1 MNRGLIALLALG
13 CVGIQPAR
21 AQQFRGSITGRVVD
35 AQQAVVPNVTITATN
50 LETQARY
57 QTESNAAGQFTLP
70 YLQPGP
76 YRVEAE
82 ARGFK
87 RYVRE
92 RVQVSANE
100 QMTLDIALELGQVV
114 ETVTVTAD
122 APVLTTATASTGQV
136 ITSRFIENLPM
147 NGRTPLSLAQIAFGV
162 IPLSDPRFQRP
173 FDNAGPSDFS
183 MGGAPSRTNE
193 LLLDGAPDTTQD
205 RRVAYNPP
213 VDSVTEVKVETFQ
226 ADAAYGNT
234 GGGTVNVVLKGGT
247 NEFHGN
253 AYDFNQVAKTAAT
266 DFFVNKAGQKKS
278 QLVYNQW
285 GVNAG
290 APLYIPK
297 LFDGRNRVF
306 WYFAYEGI
314 KDRFPEPVTT
324 TVPTDA
330 MRQGDFSRLLAV
342 GSSYQLYDPATGV
355 REGARV
361 RRQPFPN
368 NIIPRDRLNPIA
380 QKYLDFYPRPNQPG
394 QADGRNNFLANST
407 RGDDYNSQ
415 LGRLDFNRSDR
426 HKFFANFRHNE
437 RLEFRGNLFKN
448 IATGNFL
455 KRINWGAMFDDV
467 YAFSP
472 TTVLNTRL
480 NWTRWTEGNRRPSLG
495 FDMTSLGFPSSLA
508 AASSQALL
516 PYIDFDA
523 DGLSDL
529 GHEGS
534 LPLPYDQFQIF
545 TSLNKFAGSHSL
557 KVGAD
562 LRLYRDSGANF
573 GSSSGFY
580 SFRNNW
586 TRGPLDNSPASPFGQ
601 ELSAFLLGLPA
612 SGRFDVGSFRSNQAG
627 YWALFVQDDWKVM
640 PTLTL
645 NLGLRFEREMATT
658 ERFDRQ
664 IVGFDAISP
673 NQVTEAAKAAYAAS
687 PIPELPVSRF
697 NPVGGVI
704 FARPGRRGIAE
715 MNSLFSP
722 RFGFAWSPEALG
734 RKTVL
739 RGGFGIYYFTAGIQA
754 SQQPGFFQR
763 TPFVA
768 TLDGFLTPAATLSN
782 PFPAG
787 ISQPVGN
794 SLGINTFLGQNI
806 DFYNSGFDNP
816 YSLRWNFTIQRE
828 LAANTVFE
836 VGYMGNHAIR
846 LTGNRGLNWV
856 PPQFL
861 STSPVRDQP
870 VIDRM
875 TANVANPF
883 RGLLPGTG
891 LNGSTVQVNQLLR
904 AFPQFGG
911 DTGVRVLGDNFGSSF
926 YHMLQARLEKRLTRG
941 FAAIVNY
948 QYSKLLEKRTFLNL
962 SDPAPE
968 KRVANEDVPQRL
980 VISGVYELP
989 FGRGKALAGS
999 AGPVLQRIVGGWSVN
1014 GIYTYASGQPIGDW
1028 GNVIYFGGDL
1038 KLNPRAVDGA
1048 FDTTRF
1054 ERASARQLAWN
1065 IRRFPSRFGN
1075 LREAASNNFDI
1086 SILKDTLITERVKLQ
1101 YRAEFFNAFNHPQFD
1116 SPNISPTS
1124 SAFGTITRQENLPRT
1139 VQMAL
1144 KLIW

>member
-1 MNRGLIALLALG
+1 MRTRFVCGALVSAWLCAE
-13 CVGIQPAR
+13 PAA
-21 AQQFRGSITGRVVD
+21 AQQFRGSVTGRVVD
-35 AQQAVVPNVTITATN
+35 VQEAVVPNVVITATN

-57 QTESNAAGQFTLP
+57 QTETNAAGQYTLP

-76 YRVEAE
+76 YRLEAE

-92 RVQVSANE
+92 RIQVSANE
-100 QMTLDIALELGQVV
+100 PLSLDITLELGQVV

-173 FDNAGPSDFS
+173 FDNAGPADFS
-183 MGGAPSRTNE
+183 MGGAPGRTNE
-193 LLLDGAPDTTQD
+193 LLLDGAPDTTRD

-234 GGGTVNVVLKGGT
+234 GGGTVNVVLRGGT

-253 AYDFNQVAKTAAT
+253 AYNFNQVSRTAAT
-266 DFFVNKAGQKKS
+266 DFFVNKAGQTKS

-297 LFDGRNRVF
+297 LLDGRNRVF

-330 MRQGDFSRLLAV
+330 MRRGDFSQLLSL
-342 GSSYQLYDPATGV
+342 GSVYQIYDPATGV

-368 NIIPRDRLNPIA
+368 NTIPRERLNPIA
-380 QKYLDFYPRPNQPG
+380 LRYLEFFPQPNQRGAPDG
-394 QADGRNNFLANST
+394 QNNYLANTT
-407 RGDDYNSQ
+407 RGDDYNSE
-415 LGRLDFNRSDR
+415 LGRLDFNLSDR
-426 HKFFANFRHNE
+426 HKFFFNFRHNE

-455 KRINWGAMFDDV
+455 KRINWGSTFDDV
-467 YAFSP
+467 YSFTP

-480 NWTRWTEGNRRPSLG
+480 NWMRWTEGNRRPSLG
-495 FDMTSLGFPSSLA
+495 FDMTTLGFPASLA
-508 AASSQALL
+508 RASAQALL
-516 PYIDFDA
+516 PQVVIAGFPE
-523 DGLSDL
+523 L
-529 GHEGS
+529 GHDAS
-534 LPLPYDQFQIF
+534 IPLPYDQFQVF
-545 TSLNKFAGSHSL
+545 TSLSKFMRGHSL
-557 KVGAD
+557 KFGAD
-562 LRLYRDSGANF
+562 LRLYRESGANL
-573 GSSSGFY
+573 GRSSGRYEFGT
-580 SFRNNW
+580 SW
-586 TRGPLDNSPASPFGQ
+586 VQGPLDNSPAAPFGQ
-601 ELSAFLLGLPA
+601 SFASFLLGLPTGG
-612 SGRFDVGSFRSNQAG
+612 SFDVGTFRSNQAG
-627 YWALFVQDDWKVM
+627 YWALFVQDDWKVT

-645 NLGLRFEREMATT
+645 NLGVRLEREMTTT

-664 IVGFDAISP
+664 IVGFDGTTP

-687 PIPELPVSRF
+687 PIPELPVARF
-697 NPVGGVI
+697 NPVGGLI

-715 MNSLFSP
+715 MDFLVSP

-739 RGGFGIYYFTAGIQA
+739 RGGVGMYYFTAGLQV
-754 SQQPGFFQR
+754 SQQPGYFQR

-782 PFPAG
+782 PFPSG
-787 ISQPVGN
+787 IQQPVGN
-794 SLGINTFLGQNI
+794 AQGINTFLGQSVS
-806 DFYNSGFDNP
+806 FYHFAFDNP

-828 LAANTVFE
+828 LASNTVFE
-836 VGYMGNHAIR
+836 VGYMGNHAVR

-856 PPQFL
+856 PEQFL
-861 STSPVRDQP
+861 STLPVRDQP

-883 RGLLPGTG
+883 RNLLPGTG
-891 LNGSTVQVNQLLR
+891 LNGSTVPVNQLLR
-904 AFPQFGG
+904 AFPQFTGDGG
-911 DTGVRVLGDNFGSSF
+911 VTILGDNFGSSF
-926 YHMLQARLEKRLTRG
+926 YHMLQARLERRLARG
-941 FAAIVNY
+941 FAAMVNY

-962 SDPAPE
+962 SDRAPE
-968 KRVANEDVPQRL
+968 KRVANEDVPHR
-980 VISGVYELP
+980 VVVSGVYELP
-989 FGRGKALAGS
+989 FGRGKALAGG
-999 AGPVLQRIVGGWSVN
+999 AGPVLDRLIGGWSLN
-1014 GIYTYASGQPIGDW
+1014 GIYTFASGQAIGDW

-1038 KLNPRAVDGA
+1038 RLNPRAVDGA
-1048 FDTTRF
+1048 FDTSRF

-1065 IRRFPSRFGN
+1065 IRRFPTRFGN
-1075 LREAASNNFDI
+1075 LREAATNNFDI
-1086 SILKDTLITERVKLQ
+1086 SILKDTTITERVRLQ
-1101 YRAEFFNAFNHPQFD
+1101 YRAEFFNALNHPQFD

-1124 SAFGTITRQENLPRT
+1124 AAFGTITRQENLPRT
-1139 VQMAL
+1139 IQMAL

>member
-1 MNRGLIALLALG
+1 MSKRGLANILVGAWFGIGIAA
-13 CVGIQPAR
+13 

-35 AQQAVVPNVTITATN
+35 AQQAVVPNVAITATN

-57 QTESNAAGQFTLP
+57 QTESNAAGQYTLP

-76 YRVEAE
+76 YRLEAE
-82 ARGFK
+82 ASGFK

-100 QMTLDIALELGQVV
+100 QMTLDITLELGQVV

-173 FDNAGPSDFS
+173 FDNAGPADFS
-183 MGGAPSRTNE
+183 MGGAPARTNE
-193 LLLDGAPDTTQD
+193 LLLDGAPDTTRD

-234 GGGTVNVVLKGGT
+234 GGGTVNVVLRGGT

-253 AYDFNQVAKTAAT
+253 AYNFNQVSKTAAT
-266 DFFVNKAGQKKS
+266 DFFVNKAGQIKS

-290 APLYIPK
+290 APLYIPR
-297 LFDGRNRVF
+297 LLDGRNRVF

-330 MRQGDFSRLLAV
+330 MRRADFSQLLTLGA
-342 GSSYQLYDPATGV
+342 SYQLYDPATGV

-361 RRQPFPN
+361 RRQPFAGN
-368 NIIPRDRLNPIA
+368 VIPRDRLNPIA
-380 QKYLDFYPRPNQPG
+380 LKYLEFFPRPNQPG
-394 QADGRNNFLANST
+394 SRDGQNNYLANTT
-407 RGDDYNSQ
+407 RGDDYNSE
-415 LGRLDFNRSDR
+415 LGRLDFNLSDR

-448 IATGNFL
+448 ISTGNFL

-467 YAFSP
+467 YSFSP
-472 TTVLNTRL
+472 TVVLNTRL

-495 FDMTSLGFPSSLA
+495 FDMTSLGFPASLA

-516 PYIDFDA
+516 PQVVIGGFP
-523 DGLSDL
+523 DL
-529 GHEGS
+529 GHDAS
-534 LPLPYDQFQIF
+534 IPLPFDQYQVFS
-545 TSLNKFAGSHSL
+545 SLSKFAGGHSL
-557 KVGAD
+557 KFGAD
-562 LRLYRDSGANF
+562 LRLYRESGANL
-573 GSSSGFY
+573 GRSSGRYEFGT
-580 SFRNNW
+580 SW
-586 TRGPLDNSPASPFGQ
+586 TRGPLDNSPTAPFGQ
-601 ELSAFLLGLPA
+601 DLASFLLGLPTGG
-612 SGRFDVGSFRSNQAG
+612 SFDVGTFRSNQAG
-627 YWALFVQDDWKVM
+627 YWSLFVQDDWKVA

-664 IVGFDAISP
+664 IVGFDGTTP

-687 PIPELPVSRF
+687 PIPELPAARF
-697 NPVGGVI
+697 NPVGGMI

-715 MNSLFSP
+715 MNSLVSP
-722 RFGFAWSPEALG
+722 RLGFAWSPEALG

-739 RGGFGIYYFTAGIQA
+739 RGGFGIYYFTAGLQV
-754 SQQPGFFQR
+754 SQQPGYFQR

-782 PFPAG
+782 PFPTG
-787 ISQPVGN
+787 ILQPIGN
-794 SLGINTFLGQNI
+794 SLGINTFLGQSVS
-806 DFYNSGFDNP
+806 FYHFGFRNP

-828 LAANTVFE
+828 VSPNTVFE
-836 VGYMGNHAIR
+836 VGYMGNHSVR

-911 DTGVRVLGDNFGSSF
+911 DGGVTILGDNFGSSF
-926 YHMLQARLEKRLTRG
+926 YHMLQARLERRLARG
-941 FAAIVNY
+941 FAAMVNY

-980 VISGVYELP
+980 VVSGVYELP
-989 FGRGKALAGS
+989 FGRGKRLAGS
-999 AGPVLQRIVGGWSVN
+999 AGPVLERVVGGWSLN
-1014 GIYTYASGQPIGDW
+1014 GIYTYASGQAIGDW

-1038 KLNPRAVDGA
+1038 RLNPRAVDGA

-1065 IRRFPSRFGN
+1065 LRRFPSRFGN
-1075 LREAASNNFDI
+1075 LREAATNNFDI
-1086 SILKDTLITERVKLQ
+1086 SIIKDTLITERIRLQ